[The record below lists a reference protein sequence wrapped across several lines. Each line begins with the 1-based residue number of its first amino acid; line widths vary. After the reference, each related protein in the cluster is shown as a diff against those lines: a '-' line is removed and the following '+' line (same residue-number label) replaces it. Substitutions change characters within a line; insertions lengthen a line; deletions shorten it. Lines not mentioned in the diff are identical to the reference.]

1 MMNPAS
7 MIKIMNMKNEFN
19 RRHPKF
25 AAFVKAVFA
34 KGVQEGSII
43 EITVKDP
50 GEEEMTANIKVQ
62 SGDLELLQEIK
73 ELMNSKS
80 YEV

>member
-19 RRHPKF
+19 RQHPKF
-25 AAFVKAVFA
+25 AAFMKAVFA

-43 EITVKDP
+43 EITVKNP
-50 GEEEMTANIKVQ
+50 GEEAMTANIKVQ

-73 ELMNSKS
+73 ELMHSKS